1 MVKEL
6 DINILREQVRKVTAE
21 IMGNVQKRMLLA
33 REIGGIKIREGI
45 EVKDEKVEQ
54 DMRNMVLTIAG
65 QIGMNAEF
73 AMRLLNVL
81 LEESE
86 SVQAESRPQRPK
98 ETHMGIFLKARQLE
112 ASGREMIHLEVGE
125 PDYPPP
131 FAVGDSLSDSF
142 KHKRYHYTE
151 TRGIAQLRDAIARK
165 ERVSEGMVIVT
176 PGGRFA
182 VFSAI
187 MSLLKPGN
195 ELIVIE
201 PAWPAYKECA
211 DFVGAKTRV
220 LKTRF
225 EDKWEPDLD
234 KLGQLISSATK
245 MIVLNYPNNPTG
257 KILEKRTLER
267 ILSLAKDNDLYV
279 MSDEVYADYAFEL
292 PFQGMLE
299 FGYDKT
305 VMVSSFSKRYAM
317 TGFRVGYGIASKEV
331 IQKMTKVQAVGITS
345 VSEPMQYAALAAMGA
360 GIEDN
365 IRTIK
370 ARLDFVCAGL
380 KRMSL
385 RFVRPDGA
393 LYVFPELP
401 GEEDLPIVNELLERG
416 VAVAPG
422 SGFGETYKNHIR
434 ISACQPVETIGKGLD
449 RIATVLKEHS

>member
-1 MVKEL
+1 
-6 DINILREQVRKVTAE
+6 
-21 IMGNVQKRMLLA
+21 
-33 REIGGIKIREGI
+33 
-45 EVKDEKVEQ
+45 
-54 DMRNMVLTIAG
+54 
-65 QIGMNAEF
+65 
-73 AMRLLNVL
+73 
-81 LEESE
+81 
-86 SVQAESRPQRPK
+86 
-98 ETHMGIFLKARQLE
+98 
-112 ASGREMIHLEVGE
+112 
-125 PDYPPP
+125 
-131 FAVGDSLSDSF
+131 
-142 KHKRYHYTE
+142 
-151 TRGIAQLRDAIARK
+151 
-165 ERVSEGMVIVT
+165 
-176 PGGRFA
+176 
-182 VFSAI
+182 